1 MLAEHVSMTKV
12 PNSSIILKPFLSF
25 LLSDSNKTI
34 ADVLGEFEDGGCLAD
49 YDPNEVWGTKHYLP
63 FSFFSQTTGLKGL
76 GVNP

>member
-1 MLAEHVSMTKV
+1 MAEHVSMTQV
-12 PNSSIILKPFLSF
+12 PNSSSIFKAFLSF
-25 LLSDSNKTI
+25 LFSYSNKTI
-34 ADVLGEFEDGGCLAD
+34 TDVLEEFEDGGCLSD